1 MICDVFDRVRSFSMF
16 DLFDRTVGLPDLLVI
31 VRGRPRPV
39 GQTNPLRPR
48 LHTATSD
55 DMLFIACNRQ

>member
-1 MICDVFDRVRSFSMF
+1 MF